1 MLYMVI
7 EHFRNRDGAAIYRR
21 ARERGRMM
29 PEGLSYVGSWVE
41 LNLDRCFQ
49 VMACEDPK
57 LLEVWAANW
66 ADLVAFEF
74 VQVVTGAEMAE
85 KMKAEG

>member
-29 PEGLSYVGSWVE
+29 PDGLAYVGSWVE
-41 LNLDRCFQ
+41 PNLDRCFQ
-49 VMACEDPK
+49 LMECDDPK
-57 LLEVWAANW
+57 LLDVWAKNW
-66 ADLVAFEF
+66 EDLVAFEF
-74 VQVVTGAEMAE
+74 VPVVTGAEMADR
-85 KMKAEG
+85 MKTES